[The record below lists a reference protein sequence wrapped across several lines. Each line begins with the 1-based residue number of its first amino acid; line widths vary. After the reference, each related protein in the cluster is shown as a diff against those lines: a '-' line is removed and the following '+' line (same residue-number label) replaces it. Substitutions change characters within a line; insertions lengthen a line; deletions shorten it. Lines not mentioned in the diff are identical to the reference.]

1 MSVEQIPNTY
11 KLGMEFVICGIF
23 ALLAILAVVDIVFA
37 VNRSASIGYRL
48 ESWSWQNPWLAAV
61 LLVVFGA
68 LVAHFVLNPWP
79 S

>member
-1 MSVEQIPNTY
+1 MPPDSIPNTY
-11 KLGMEFVICGIF
+11 KGGMLVVVLGIF
-23 ALLAILAVVDIVFA
+23 ALLAVLAIVDIGFA
-37 VNRSASIGYRL
+37 WRRSASIGYRL
-48 ESWSWQNPWLAAV
+48 ESWSSKNPWLAAS